1 MRRSKIYAYTII
13 LLFIIFSQIPIYFTA
28 VTAFKTEKEIY
39 RSDIS
44 WWPENP
50 TLENFQGIMAVEE
63 ERNFSVYILNSLGIA
78 GIATVVVIIFGT
90 LAGYAFSKYKFPG
103 SAALLLLILV
113 IRVIPPVTLLT
124 PLYKLATWLGI
135 YDTWIILI
143 WADIYLFLPFTIWL
157 LKAFFDNVP
166 SELPEAAK
174 IDGCTNYGAFR
185 RVVLPTI
192 FPGVSAAAILTFLYS
207 WNHFLFALALTST
220 SRAKTIPVGL
230 YDFVGDFYID
240 WGSMCAAALVAT
252 IPAILFI
259 VFFQKYIVS
268 GLLAGAIK

>member
-1 MRRSKIYAYTII
+1 MKAAKTYAYIII
-13 LLFIIFSQIPIYFTA
+13 LGFIFLSQIPIYFTV

-39 RSDIS
+39 AEDIT
-44 WWPENP
+44 WFPRKE
-50 TLENFQGIMAVEE
+50 TLENFRKIFMVEE
-63 ERNFSVYILNSLGIA
+63 ERDFKIYIINSLGIA
-78 GIATVVVIIFGT
+78 SISTLIVIIFGT
-90 LAGYAFSKYKFPG
+90 LGGYAFSKYRFFG
-103 SAALLLLILV
+103 SDVLLLLILV
-113 IRVIPPVTLLT
+113 IRVIPPVSLLT

-135 YDTWIILI
+135 YDTWTVLI
-143 WADIYLFLPFTIWL
+143 WANVYLFLPFTIWL

-174 IDGCTNYGAFR
+174 IDGCSNYGAFR

-192 FPGVSAAAILTFLYS
+192 FPGVSAGAILTFLYS
-207 WNHFLFALALTST
+207 WNHFIFALSLTST

-240 WGSMCAAALVAT
+240 WGSMCAAALIAT

-268 GLLAGAIK
+268 GLLTGAIK